1 MKTSV
6 LLIVLILFNT
16 TALLSESIAQLVKDI
31 NPWVFI
37 ALEILL
43 IVSYLF
49 NKTLK
54 EIRSTLDFDCN
65 DLNILATK
73 FKK

>member
-6 LLIVLILFNT
+6 LLIILILFNT

-31 NPWVFI
+31 NPWLFVV
-37 ALEILL
+37 LEILL
-43 IVSYLF
+43 VVGYLF

-54 EIRSTLDFDCN
+54 DIRKTMDFDCN
-65 DLNILATK
+65 NLNLLVTK
-73 FKK
+73 SKK